1 MLHELARGSEFVRT
15 ITRAGRT
22 HDHRPSVGLPAPAP
36 LAGRLD
42 DVLARRRS
50 SAAEVLRPVALDE
63 LAAILVGSYG
73 ASPRLGKPPR
83 RPVPS
88 GGALYPLELYVA
100 AATVRGLAPGLYH
113 FQPFRRCLSL
123 LAPLDWSRFRA
134 ALVDPSPL
142 DTSAALLVVTAVF
155 WRSRIKYG
163 LRGYRFG
170 LLEAGHLVQT
180 IQLAA
185 TDLGLSAL
193 PVGGFFDRRLDAAP
207 RCRRPRRGCGI
218 RRCTRRFARDPA
230 DCMGAARPDDLH
242 LGRSVAG
249 ALTAAPRPARAGSG
263 GCRGRPRRRSAR
275 FGGGAAP

>member
-1 MLHELARGSEFVRT
+1 MTRVLPTAQFASVVYGLRGVSLDDPAEAYHEASRIYPSVAPERPEVLHELATGSEFVRT

-73 ASPRLGKPPR
+73 ASPRPGKPPR

-142 DTSAALLVVTAVF
+142 DTSAALVVVTAVF

-185 TDLGLSAL
+185 TDLGLFAL
-193 PVGGFFDRRLDAAP
+193 PVGGFFDRRLDQLLGVDSLDEAAVY
-207 RCRRPRRGCGI
+207 
-218 RRCTRRFARDPA
+218 AVA
-230 DCMGAARPDDLH
+230 
-242 LGRSVAG
+242 LG
-249 ALTAAPRPARAGSG
+249 GSL
-263 GCRGRPRRRSAR
+263 
-275 FGGGAAP
+275 